1 MLYDREAQNF
11 RAQSKEL
18 AEAEALEEKARE
30 HRERAVAQGELAS
43 LLPYNTASRS
53 VRYKAGSNEITRI
66 FRSASAQQVSGR

>member
-43 LLPYNTASRS
+43 LPYNTASRS
-53 VRYKAGSNEITRI
+53 VRYNVGSNEITRI